1 MMMKHMSR
9 KDRIKIYQSIH
20 NNTVGA
26 RGTVPLKFNLIKGI
40 RDGKNQTNNKRI
52 YIINFR

>member
-1 MMMKHMSR
+1 MMKHMSR